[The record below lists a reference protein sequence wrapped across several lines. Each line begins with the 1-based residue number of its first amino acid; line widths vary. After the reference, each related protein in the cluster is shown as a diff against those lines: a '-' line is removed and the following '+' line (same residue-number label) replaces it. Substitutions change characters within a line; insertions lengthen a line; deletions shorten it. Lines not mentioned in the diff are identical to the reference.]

1 MLKIILVQG
10 FCPVK
15 SKITQ
20 FPNGFRLNTKFILVI
35 SKLLIKQSSHDNWAH
50 DWYFNKFFPLLL
62 LKTYQDNK
70 WELEFWYEGLKG

>member
-20 FPNGFRLNTKFILVI
+20 FPNGSGLNTKFILVV
-35 SKLLIKQSSHDNWAH
+35 SKLLRATLPNNRVRGGTRLEKWTPC
-50 DWYFNKFFPLLL
+50 YFV
-62 LKTYQDNK
+62 QR
-70 WELEFWYEGLKG
+70 

>member
-50 DWYFNKFFPLLL
+50 D
-62 LKTYQDNK
+62 
-70 WELEFWYEGLKG
+70 

>member
-20 FPNGFRLNTKFILVI
+20 IPNGSGLNTKFILVA
-35 SKLLIKQSSHDNWAH
+35 SKLLINRVVMIIEHMTDTSTNSPQ
-50 DWYFNKFFPLLL
+50 YF
-62 LKTYQDNK
+62 Y
-70 WELEFWYEGLKG
+70 

>member
-20 FPNGFRLNTKFILVI
+20 FPNGSGLNTKFILVV
-35 SKLLIKQSSHDNWAH
+35 SKLLINRVVMIIEHMTDTSTNSPHNF
-50 DWYFNKFFPLLL
+50 Y
-62 LKTYQDNK
+62 
-70 WELEFWYEGLKG
+70 